1 MDRAYVY
8 ISNEDGMSWHSSN
21 CIVHG
26 YCELGSAVIQNSP
39 PRDFINMENYCPNG
53 AIILSESFLNFSVIP
68 ELIGQN
74 DTVNILVVGDNNI
87 VKYKLLDV
95 HICPLTSL
103 DSLPRIFKCYY
114 NNIEVIEDNN
124 SDGLLDYEEYQKF
137 IEGIKKNF
145 HLCNKEKITNMINSI
160 IESE

>member
-8 ISNEDGMSWHSSN
+8 INNEDGTNWHSSN
-21 CIVHG
+21 FIVHG
-26 YCELGSAVIQNSP
+26 YCEFGSTIIQNSP

-53 AIILSESFLNFSVIP
+53 AIILSESILNFSVFP
-68 ELIGQN
+68 ELIRQN
-74 DTVNILVVGDNNI
+74 DNVNILVVGDNNI

-95 HICPLTSL
+95 HISPLTNPNSFV
-103 DSLPRIFKCYY
+103 RVIKCYY
-114 NNIEVIEDNN
+114 NNIEVNENID
-124 SDGLLDYEEYQKF
+124 SDGLLDYEEYQRA
-137 IEGIKKNF
+137 IEEANKKF

>member
-21 CIVHG
+21 FIVHG

-39 PRDFINMENYCPNG
+39 PRDFINMENYCQNG

-74 DTVNILVVGDNNI
+74 DNVNILVVGDNNV
-87 VKYKLLDV
+87 VKYKLSDV
-95 HICPLTSL
+95 HICPLTSSN
-103 DSLPRIFKCYY
+103 SLIRALKCYY
-114 NNIEVIEDNN
+114 NNIEVIENID